1 MGYDR
6 IYIISYI
13 VIQLYI
19 DDTSYDTP
27 IIYDTSFGIQPVND
41 DQ

>member
-1 MGYDR
+1 MTGYTL
-6 IYIISYI
+6 YHMI

-27 IIYDTSFGIQPVND
+27 IIYDTSFDIQPDNND
-41 DQ
+41 Q